1 MYNNQSVYL
10 FKDLHLLKK
19 NYLYNM
25 YRSCFFLN
33 SSKLLVICLLLITIF
48 GCTKQ
53 RQPNIILIMA
63 DDLGYGDLGCYG
75 ASHLQTPNI
84 DRLAD
89 SGIRF
94 LDYHSNG
101 TVCSPTRA
109 ALMTG
114 RYQQRSGI
122 EGVVTAA
129 GHRHTGLPADEYTI
143 ADYLGS
149 IGYSTG
155 ITGKWHLG
163 YDTAFSP
170 VNNGFDYFRGY
181 VSGNVDYHSHI
192 DQTGYY
198 DWWRNK
204 DTLIEEGYVT
214 DLITNAAI
222 QFIREKKDSPFFL
235 YVAHEAPHYPY
246 QGRQDKADRTIG
258 GEFPNQGSRQD
269 IENAYREMIEAMDE
283 GVGEIFSVLEKTGML
298 ENTFLF
304 FCSDNGANAN
314 GSNYPLRGFKGRLW
328 EGGHRVPAIA
338 YWKDHLESGT
348 NDEIILSMD
357 LFPTIISIA
366 GKKQPDNLDFDG
378 RDFSQSL
385 FSGIALQE
393 HPVFWRFKSQRAIRK
408 GPWKLLVDDED
419 VFLYNLKTDP
429 GEGEDLKEKYP
440 AISDTLLVLLD
451 QWSEEMDIY
460 SARTK

>member
-1 MYNNQSVYL
+1 M
-10 FKDLHLLKK
+10 FKDLVLIKK
-19 NYLYNM
+19 NYLYHMCKPCLHFN
-25 YRSCFFLN
+25 F
-33 SSKLLVICLLLITIF
+33 SKLLVVCLLSVVIF
-48 GCTKQ
+48 GCTEKK
-53 RQPNIILIMA
+53 QPNIIIIMA

-129 GHRHTGLPADEYTI
+129 GHRHTGLSPEEYTI

-149 IGYSTG
+149 KGYQTG
-155 ITGKWHLG
+155 IIGKWHLG

-170 VNNGFDYFRGY
+170 INNGFDFFRGY

-192 DQTGYY
+192 DQTGHY

-214 DLITNAAI
+214 DLITDAAI
-222 QFIREKKDSPFFL
+222 QFIRDKKDSPFFL

-246 QGRQDKADRTIG
+246 QGRNDKADRTIG
-258 GEFPNQGSRQD
+258 GEFPNPGSRMD
-269 IENAYREMIEAMDE
+269 KKNAYKEMIEAMDE
-283 GVGEIFSVLEKTGML
+283 GIGEIVKILEETGMVK
-298 ENTFLF
+298 NTFLF
-304 FCSDNGANAN
+304 FCSDNGANN
-314 GSNYPLRGFKGRLW
+314 TGSNHPLRGFKGKLW

-338 YWKDHLESGT
+338 CWKDHLEPGT

-357 LFPTIISIA
+357 LFPTIISIT
-366 GKKQPDNLDFDG
+366 GNEQPGNLDLDG
-378 RDFSQSL
+378 RDFSQSI
-385 FSGIALQE
+385 FSGHTLQE
-393 HPVFWRFKSQRAIRK
+393 RPVFWRFKNQRAIRE
-408 GPWKLLVDDED
+408 GDWKLLVDGEE
-419 VFLYNLKTDP
+419 LNLHNLESDP
-429 GEGEDLKEKYP
+429 AEGKDLKAKYP
-440 AISDTLLVLLD
+440 AITDSLLVLLD
-451 QWSEEMDIY
+451 QWCGEMDKY
-460 SARTK
+460 TARTK

>member
-1 MYNNQSVYL
+1 MC
-10 FKDLHLLKK
+10 K
-19 NYLYNM
+19 
-25 YRSCFFLN
+25 SCPFFGFN
-33 SSKLLVICLLLITIF
+33 KLLIICLLSIVF
-48 GCTKQ
+48 SGCTENN
-53 RQPNIILIMA
+53 RPNIILIMA

-75 ASHLQTPNI
+75 APNIQTPNI

-129 GHRHTGLPADEYTI
+129 GHRHTGLSPEEYTI

-149 IGYSTG
+149 KGYHTG
-155 ITGKWHLG
+155 IIGKWHLG

-170 VNNGFDYFRGY
+170 INNGFDFFRGY

-198 DWWRNK
+198 DWWLSK

-214 DLITNAAI
+214 DLISDAAI
-222 QFIREKKDSPFFL
+222 QFIRDKKESPFFL

-246 QGRQDKADRTIG
+246 QGRQDRADRTIG

-269 IENAYREMIEAMDE
+269 TENAYREMIEAMDE
-283 GVGEIFSVLEKTGML
+283 GIGEIISVLEKSGML

-304 FCSDNGANAN
+304 FCSDNGANN
-314 GSNYPLRGFKGRLW
+314 TGSNYPLKGFKGKLW

-338 YWKDHLESGT
+338 YWKDRLVAGV
-348 NDEIILSMD
+348 NDETILSMD
-357 LFPTIISIA
+357 LFPTLISIS
-366 GKKQPDNLDFDG
+366 GNDLPENLDFDG
-378 RDFSQSL
+378 LDFSRSL
-385 FSGIALQE
+385 FFGDALQE
-393 HPVFWRFKSQRAIRK
+393 RPVFWRFKSQSAIRK
-408 GPWKLLVDDED
+408 GAWKLLVDGED
-419 VFLYNLKTDP
+419 IFLYNLDADP
-429 GEGEDLKEKYP
+429 GESKDLKQEYP
-440 AISDTLLVLLD
+440 AIGDTLLALLD
-451 QWSEEMDIY
+451 QWSEEMDLY
-460 SARTK
+460 TAFTK